1 MLDHELEIALSSAR
15 VYFEKLVATPPIIVG
30 RAMPPST
37 SGVYAFS
44 LEDEI
49 VYVGESAGSRGLR
62 DRIKSKHLSGDDSHA
77 LQAAFLFEFPDRKAR
92 RAHLKEKIGVRWV
105 EIPDSLLV
113 SVVEKLAIFVLK
125 PRFNQSVA
133 SRSIKEMSKLS
144 GKVLVD

>member
-1 MLDHELEIALSSAR
+1 MLDREVENALSSAR
-15 VYFEKLVATPPIIVG
+15 AYFEKLVAAPPIIVG

-44 LEDEI
+44 IGEEI

-77 LQAAFLFEFPDRKAR
+77 LQAAFLFEFPDRKSR

-125 PRFNQSVA
+125 PRFNHSVA
-133 SRSIKEMSKLS
+133 TRSMKEVAEQSCDM
-144 GKVLVD
+144 VVD